1 MVSYKP
7 LLKLLVDREMS
18 ISDLWKSAGISPN
31 TMTKIRRNEEV
42 SMTVLTKICKT
53 LGVSYGD
60 IVEYIPVPSEDVSSS
75 AAEQ

>member
-7 LLKLLVDREMS
+7 LFKLLVDREMS
-18 ISDLWKSAGISPN
+18 KADLMRTAHISPN

-42 SMTVLTKICKT
+42 SMTILNKICAA

-60 IVEYIPVPSEDVSSS
+60 IMEYIHVHAHE
-75 AAEQ
+75 E

>member
-31 TMTKIRRNEEV
+31 TMTKIRHNEEV

-60 IVEYIPVPSEDVSSS
+60 IVEYIPTE
-75 AAEQ
+75 ENKQ

>member
-18 ISDLWKSAGISPN
+18 ISDLWKTAGISPN
-31 TMTKIRRNEEV
+31 TMTKIRHNEEV

-60 IVEYIPVPSEDVSSS
+60 IVEYIPTE
-75 AAEQ
+75 ENKQ

>member
-18 ISDLWKSAGISPN
+18 ISDLWKAAGISPN
-31 TMTKIRRNEEV
+31 TMTKIRHNEEV

-60 IVEYIPVPSEDVSSS
+60 IVEFIPTEEN
-75 AAEQ
+75 EQ

>member
-7 LLKLLVDREMS
+7 LFKLLVDREMS
-18 ISDLWKSAGISPN
+18 ISDLWKAAGISPN
-31 TMTKIRRNEEV
+31 TMTKIRHNEEV

-60 IVEYIPVPSEDVSSS
+60 IVEYIPI
-75 AAEQ
+75 EQ

>member
-7 LLKLLVDREMS
+7 LFRLLVDRDMS
-18 ISDLWKSAGISPN
+18 KADLMRAAKIAPN

-42 SMTVLTKICKT
+42 SMTVLNKICAV

-60 IVEYIPVPSEDVSSS
+60 IMEYIHLES
-75 AAEQ
+75 AETAEK

>member
-18 ISDLWKSAGISPN
+18 ISDLWKAAGISPN
-31 TMTKIRRNEEV
+31 TMTKIRHNEEV

-60 IVEYIPVPSEDVSSS
+60 IVEYIPTE
-75 AAEQ
+75 ENKQ

>member
-7 LLKLLVDREMS
+7 LYRLLVERDMS
-18 ISDLWKSAGISPN
+18 KADLMKAANISPN

-42 SMTVLTKICKT
+42 SMAILNRICNV

-60 IVEYIPVPSEDVSSS
+60 IVEYIPKKED
-75 AAEQ
+75 E

>member
-53 LGVSYGD
+53 LEVSYGD
-60 IVEYIPVPSEDVSSS
+60 IVEYIPPET
-75 AAEQ
+75 AADDEK